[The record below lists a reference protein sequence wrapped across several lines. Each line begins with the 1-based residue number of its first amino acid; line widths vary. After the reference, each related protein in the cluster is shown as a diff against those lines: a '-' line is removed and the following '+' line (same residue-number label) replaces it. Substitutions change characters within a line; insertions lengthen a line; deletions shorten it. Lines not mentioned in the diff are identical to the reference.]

1 MEVKL
6 GKKSNWAKHFGYQ
19 GFAQFLALFFK
30 YLLSYSERPEKH
42 FHLYYLSKKVNIH
55 NLDYYEDSFLHLH
68 FLVLFFFKFSNLKS
82 ANRAARKH
90 L

>member
-1 MEVKL
+1 MELKR

-42 FHLYYLSKKVNIH
+42 FHLYYLSKK
-55 NLDYYEDSFLHLH
+55 
-68 FLVLFFFKFSNLKS
+68 
-82 ANRAARKH
+82 
-90 L
+90 